1 MKEALALMLVM
12 MGAFALNFSY
22 DGEIFVEPGVEK
34 TVHIYIQSIN
44 ESGNYFVG
52 CSSNLSMSCP
62 NYVTV
67 LAGKEIMVPLVLQAK
82 RGFYPVN
89 VTIGEKLI
97 QFTVKSSNQTVVFY
111 NRLVEYVEI
120 FNRLEEKY
128 GNHHL
133 IELGRELVSEGFLLY
148 DRGEYAAAQ
157 GVTENLNE
165 ILEEYYSTIQISEY
179 EEPAQL
185 NFPLISLFVSG
196 GLFGFYVYMTRKPVQ
211 RPDAKE
217 LSMLLEKERGG
228 VLVGGKEE
236 KD

>member
-111 NRLVEYVEI
+111 NRLVEYGEI

-128 GNHHL
+128 GDHYL
-133 IELGRELVSEGFLLY
+133 IEIGRELVSEGFLLY
-148 DRGEYAAAQ
+148 GQGEYAAAQ
-157 GVTENLNE
+157 GISENLND
-165 ILEEYYSTIQISEY
+165 ILEEYYSTIQIPETE
-179 EEPAQL
+179 EEPTQL
-185 NFPLISLFVSG
+185 NMPLISLFVLG
-196 GLFGFYVYMTRKPVQ
+196 GMFGFYVYMTRKPVQ
-211 RPDAKE
+211 RPLRKRSECATGRPNNRLDI
-217 LSMLLEKERGG
+217 R
-228 VLVGGKEE
+228 
-236 KD
+236 